1 LKRYAPRSIRVLP
14 RDALKYKRFSID
26 ASQIVHKYVRAIL
39 KSGIKM
45 KIKRGEFTAHVMAVL
60 SKTQFYLRL
69 RLFPIY
75 VFDGTSGTLKAETLD
90 ERRVLREAS
99 SGAAGQ
105 FKLTDWMVAD
115 IKRLLDLMRIPWKQ
129 ATGEADPQCARL
141 TRRPNKIAYGVVSD
155 DGDMLTYG
163 ATRLV
168 RELDSRSNAVTIVQL
183 KDVLSELEMSMEQFV
198 ELCIL
203 LGSDYCPT
211 IRGVGPV
218 AALKLIRE
226 EESVRSWA
234 ERTKQDPEW
243 IARFESTKRLFL
255 KSRTS
260 DPSTIRA
267 TWRHPDLEG
276 LESYLRDMRFGNP
289 EERARQLG
297 AAYNEWRA
305 EASDTAKRDHSE
317 SVEMSDHRH
326 HSRSSK
332 GTTSSSSRLEHNGK
346 RRVSGGTAAKRTQ
359 SRNSKKAGG

>member
-1 LKRYAPRSIRVLP
+1 
-14 RDALKYKRFSID
+14 
-26 ASQIVHKYVRAIL
+26 
-39 KSGIKM
+39 M

-75 VFDGTSGTLKAETLD
+75 VFDGTSGALKAETLD

-99 SGAAGQ
+99 TGAAGQ

-129 ATGEADPQCARL
+129 STGEADPQCARL

-183 KDVLSELEMSMEQFV
+183 KDVLTELDMSMEQFV

-226 EESVRSWA
+226 EKSIRDWA
-234 ERTKQDPEW
+234 ERTGQDPEW
-243 IARFESTKRLFL
+243 IVRFERTKRLFL
-255 KSRTS
+255 KSKTS

-267 TWRHPDLEG
+267 TWRRPDLKG

-297 AAYNEWRA
+297 AAYSEWR
-305 EASDTAKRDHSE
+305 EEMSASGKRNDHSE
-317 SVEMSDHRH
+317 SVEMLDDR
-326 HSRSSK
+326 R
-332 GTTSSSSRLEHNGK
+332 K
-346 RRVSGGTAAKRTQ
+346 RRVRGGAATKHTQ